1 MPPRRKKSS
10 TATSAALETPTT
22 TPTSTPAPK
31 KKKPMTW
38 EKDAIEPG
46 FSKPGHFKQW
56 RGKKGTGVS
65 KEVLAN
71 EIVQEL
77 ADKGIHHRIPRDI
90 RTKITELQASFTS
103 TCDWIRNTG
112 QGLLAKDAANGTNN
126 IRDIVIKR
134 FKYYYDLEEVMG
146 EQDNANPCDTVD
158 LTSELVPNLLADHDP
173 NLAKER
179 HPDPLLLSLTG
190 NDLELDDSE
199 TDGPPRPTPGVNGT
213 SSPAPESGAAKAGS
227 RSKSNSKKVSLPQGL
242 EKAISD
248 TYKYQYKSLTSFIN
262 CWPCGARTYLGPNWQ
277 LGSAPAGEL
286 SSACQQTTEF
296 MSQDRHNTHTR
307 TTPWA
312 QDGQMATHQALISF
326 LNGSLV
332 MEMKV
337 ITAGLPPRVRGP
349 SSAVRF
355 LKCYTCMAY
364 IIELRNF
371 ESPGRQPEFSFVMV
385 HQKKL
390 CYELLQ
396 AAGISL
402 QPRQVTFKRF
412 NVTYDFSE
420 FPPSPTRSVEMDPD
434 DLCCFCDEILPKN
447 PSAAFLKANKKL
459 QALPEVRARNKSKNP
474 SALYLPFP
482 QRAEHCQ
489 LHQAELATIPDGI
502 NRGWPTQID
511 FGAHKA
517 CGFQD
522 KFATFQ
528 VEQPGYYGPP
538 GYRHI
543 TQALNDLFKP
553 SPAVQ
558 SAPL

>member
-1 MPPRRKKSS
+1 MFVFQQHPQSRKNSPRMPPRRKKSS

-248 TYKYQYKSLTSFIN
+248 TYKYQYKSLTSKET
-262 CWPCGARTYLGPNWQ
+262 REKNW
-277 LGSAPAGEL
+277 L
-286 SSACQQTTEF
+286 
-296 MSQDRHNTHTR
+296 D
-307 TTPWA
+307 
-312 QDGQMATHQALISF
+312 
-326 LNGSLV
+326 
-332 MEMKV
+332 
-337 ITAGLPPRVRGP
+337 
-349 SSAVRF
+349 
-355 LKCYTCMAY
+355 
-364 IIELRNF
+364 
-371 ESPGRQPEFSFVMV
+371 
-385 HQKKL
+385 
-390 CYELLQ
+390 
-396 AAGISL
+396 
-402 QPRQVTFKRF
+402 
-412 NVTYDFSE
+412 SE
-420 FPPSPTRSVEMDPD
+420 D
-434 DLCCFCDEILPKN
+434 
-447 PSAAFLKANKKL
+447 
-459 QALPEVRARNKSKNP
+459 
-474 SALYLPFP
+474 
-482 QRAEHCQ
+482 
-489 LHQAELATIPDGI
+489 
-502 NRGWPTQID
+502 
-511 FGAHKA
+511 
-517 CGFQD
+517 
-522 KFATFQ
+522 
-528 VEQPGYYGPP
+528 
-538 GYRHI
+538 
-543 TQALNDLFKP
+543 
-553 SPAVQ
+553 
-558 SAPL
+558 